1 MADCTEWILG
11 NPVVAA
17 LASVGQSLGNKCRRI
32 RRRVAADLSSV
43 GAMAGSSGWIKANL
57 MQSVR
62 LQQQNRSG
70 VFAYVAVQV
79 P

>member
-1 MADCTEWILG
+1 
-11 NPVVAA
+11 
-17 LASVGQSLGNKCRRI
+17 
-32 RRRVAADLSSV
+32 
-43 GAMAGSSGWIKANL
+43 MAGSSGWIKANL